1 MIWRYLW
8 DYKRVSLKDNQM
20 ANYAPIISAFTNRT
34 SLWPPEAFTP
44 DCRIEE
50 RIWEWCE
57 GVLKKN
63 TEFMAL
69 VHSNQ
74 PLDMEAIWNEIHG
87 IAYGGLTKCIFH
99 YWLIENFTHYNA
111 GGSIC
116 EQNADWIYE
125 KLKIKGPMPWAK
137 KAPEPA
143 PAAPVPA
150 PEPEPSRAPSPK
162 PVRKPEDDDPEAIR
176 ALYVAAAEKAAKGAI
191 PLPVAAGAGEPA
203 EEKDCSV
210 CVTSGNTMYF
220 VKLSDVPKMT
230 HAELRKWYSRL
241 QMFCAESWS
250 PEDCADAERILAA
263 IDMNLRA

>member
-1 MIWRYLW
+1 MVWSYLW
-8 DYKRVSLKDNQM
+8 DYKQVSLKDSKM
-20 ANYAPIISAFTNRT
+20 ATYAPIITAFTNRT
-34 SLWPPEAFTP
+34 SFWPPEAFTL

-63 TEFMAL
+63 VEFMAM
-69 VHSNQ
+69 VESTE

-87 IAYGGLTKCIFH
+87 IAYGGLTDCIFH
-99 YWLIENFTHYNA
+99 YWLIENYTLYNA

-116 EQNADWIYE
+116 EQNADWIVR
-125 KLKIKGPMPWAK
+125 KLNLKGPMPWAK
-137 KAPEPA
+137 PA
-143 PAAPVPA
+143 PAPA
-150 PEPEPSRAPSPK
+150 PA

-176 ALYVAAAEKAAKGAI
+176 ALYVAAAAHAAQGA
-191 PLPVAAGAGEPA
+191 LPPPAAAGAGED
-203 EEKDCSV
+203 DCSV
-210 CVTSGNTMYF
+210 CVTSGDTMYI

-230 HAELRKWYSRL
+230 HAELRKWHSKL
-241 QMFCAESWS
+241 IMFCAESWS